1 MGYNLAE
8 LEISSAVSQH
18 LPLSKNIH
26 DFDGKRPA
34 MKFCPRG

>member
-18 LPLSKNIH
+18 LSLSKTLH
-26 DFDGKRPA
+26 DFDEKSLVLEFG
-34 MKFCPRG
+34 PRG